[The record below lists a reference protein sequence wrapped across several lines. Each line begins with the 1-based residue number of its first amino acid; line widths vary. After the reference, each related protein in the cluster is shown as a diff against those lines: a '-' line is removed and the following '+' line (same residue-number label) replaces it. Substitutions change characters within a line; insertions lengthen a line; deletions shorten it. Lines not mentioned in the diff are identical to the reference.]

1 MKKVPQVVRGDRGSE
16 NVIVCGVQRFLRRE
30 FDGTLSGQASFW
42 YGSSTSNQRIEAW
55 WSQFRRAKG
64 TWWINFFK
72 DLIDSDIYDN
82 SINYHVEMLRFC
94 FMSIIQHELDEMKK
108 IWNTHYIREVRNSE
122 SPPGRPNV
130 LYFLPER
137 SGGRNC
143 SFPINMNDVEVCNA
157 FVEQPSITG
166 CTDHSHEL
174 ARLIMHENALELPK
188 SATEARNQFVTL
200 IQNIEVKLG

>member
-1 MKKVPQVVRGDRGSE
+1 M
-16 NVIVCGVQRFLRRE
+16 
-30 FDGTLSGQASFW
+30 
-42 YGSSTSNQRIEAW
+42 
-55 WSQFRRAKG
+55 
-64 TWWINFFK
+64 
-72 DLIDSDIYDN
+72 
-82 SINYHVEMLRFC
+82 
-94 FMSIIQHELDEMKK
+94 
-108 IWNTHYIREVRNSE
+108 RNSE
-122 SPPGRPNV
+122 SPLGRPNV

-188 SATEARNQFVTL
+188 SAPEARNRFVTL
-200 IQNIEVKLG
+200 IQNIEAMLG